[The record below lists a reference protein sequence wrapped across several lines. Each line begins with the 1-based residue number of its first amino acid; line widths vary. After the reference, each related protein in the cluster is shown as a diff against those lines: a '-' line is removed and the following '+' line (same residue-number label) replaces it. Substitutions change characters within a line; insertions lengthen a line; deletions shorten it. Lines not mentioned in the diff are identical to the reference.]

1 MNFLLPAQAG
11 AQLLSL
17 IVFGSIARWHV
28 VPWLNR
34 RSRADALIA
43 LLWVHV
49 FRYVALQIF
58 SAQHEGFPI
67 SDRGTMEIVI
77 GDVTGA
83 FIAYFAIVLLR
94 NKSSLAV
101 PLAWLLAFETAYD
114 TVSNIRGGVSENL
127 MGAASG
133 ITWLTLVFFV
143 PVVVVSVLL
152 LLWQLYARRGEA
164 IGSLSPRDP
173 RPSIGTALR
182 EARPLTKLHSG
193 RST

>member
-1 MNFLLPAQAG
+1 MNFLMPAQAG

-28 VPWLNR
+28 VPWLNS

-58 SAQHEGFPI
+58 SAQHDGFPI
-67 SDRGTMEIVI
+67 SDREAMHIVI

-94 NKSSLAV
+94 NKSRLAV
-101 PLAWLLAFETAYD
+101 PLAWLLALETVYD
-114 TVSNIRGGVSENL
+114 TVSNVRGGISEHL

-143 PVVVVSVLL
+143 PMVVVSVLL
-152 LLWQLYARRGEA
+152 LLWQLYTRRSEA
-164 IGSLSPRDP
+164 IDSTSSRNL
-173 RPSIGTALR
+173 
-182 EARPLTKLHSG
+182 RPLTVRH
-193 RST
+193 